1 MSASDAAAKSSSQT
15 ASVKIVIPKAK
26 VKSGGS
32 DVVDLTSDVSATIA
46 NPDDEATLSKF
57 NLIHVSF
64 CTINPIAEKLKKT
77 WRSPIYALFK
87 IDQVSVEYH
96 NGRLAHFFPCGARK
110 CKFAAGGIRRYQDTL
125 DKSSTANLKQHA
137 VSCWGQEAVDAV
149 IGGDKA
155 KERSG
160 SVFAAFA
167 RKGQQPAHHT
177 HHVHT
182 NNDIR

>member
-1 MSASDAAAKSSSQT
+1 
-15 ASVKIVIPKAK
+15 
-26 VKSGGS
+26 
-32 DVVDLTSDVSATIA
+32 
-46 NPDDEATLSKF
+46 
-57 NLIHVSF
+57 
-64 CTINPIAEKLKKT
+64 LKKT

-125 DKSSTANLKQHA
+125 DKLSTANLKQHA

-177 HHVHT
+177 HRVHT
-182 NNDIR
+182 NDDIRANLVRWLTENNCPTNIINNRALCDLLLAGRPSIDLPSCFTISRDICSSFLKCQDRIGKLLQ